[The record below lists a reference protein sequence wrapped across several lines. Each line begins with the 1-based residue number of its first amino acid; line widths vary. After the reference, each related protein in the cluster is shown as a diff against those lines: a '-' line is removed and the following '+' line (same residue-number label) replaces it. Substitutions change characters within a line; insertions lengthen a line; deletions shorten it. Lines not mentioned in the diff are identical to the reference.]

1 MVACPD
7 QSCQSFV
14 PRIQKTWGIGGR
26 EVSES
31 AFLRLTHKFLDNDA
45 EAGELGLSFVAV
57 AFSKVTV
64 VSSNDILGQVIS
76 EVCYAQTTSAVG
88 G

>member
-1 MVACPD
+1 MPEIPKSLVAGRRVTSESPYHRLTRKFSAAEEETGE
-7 QSCQSFV
+7 QGLPFV
-14 PRIQKTWGIGGR
+14 P
-26 EVSES
+26 
-31 AFLRLTHKFLDNDA
+31 
-45 EAGELGLSFVAV
+45 V

-64 VSSNDILGQVIS
+64 LSSNGILGQVIS

>member
-1 MVACPD
+1 M
-7 QSCQSFV
+7 
-14 PRIQKTWGIGGR
+14 PRIQKSLGLGGR

-31 AFLRLTHKFLDNDA
+31 TFLRLTHKFSDTDA
-45 EAGELGLSFVAV
+45 EAGELSLSFVAV

-64 VSSNDILGQVIS
+64 LSSNDILGQVIS

>member
-14 PRIQKTWGIGGR
+14 PRIQKPWGIGGR
-26 EVSES
+26 EVIES
-31 AFLRLTHKFLDNDA
+31 TFLRLTQKFSDTDA
-45 EAGELGLSFVAV
+45 EAGELGLSFVAI

-64 VSSNDILGQVIS
+64 LSSNGILDQVIS
-76 EVCYAQTTSAVG
+76 EVCYAQTTSAV
-88 G
+88 

>member
-1 MVACPD
+1 
-7 QSCQSFV
+7 V

-26 EVSES
+26 EVSDS
-31 AFLRLTHKFLDNDA
+31 TFLRLTHKFLDTDA

>member
-1 MVACPD
+1 M
-7 QSCQSFV
+7 
-14 PRIQKTWGIGGR
+14 PRIQKSLGLGGR

-31 AFLRLTHKFLDNDA
+31 TFLRLTHEFSDTDA

-64 VSSNDILGQVIS
+64 LSSNDILGQVIS
-76 EVCYAQTTSAVG
+76 EVCYAKTTSAVG